1 MKFATLLAVL
11 IACAAGAVFAPAARA
26 DTAPI
31 QLYVNLRDAPSRVV
45 HVFENIV
52 AGPGGIDLV
61 YPKWIPG
68 EHSPSG
74 SIDDLVNLRF
84 DVSRGSDALETV
96 PWRRDSLDMN
106 EFHVETPPG
115 TQALLVVFDLVSSG
129 AETIGSSAASYT
141 SQLGVLSWNQ
151 VVLLPKGAPSA
162 DVRITPRITL
172 PEGWTFATA
181 LPVTEPAT
189 THHDV
194 TFATVSAERLVD
206 SPIAC
211 GRHVR
216 TLDLA
221 PEVAPRHRI
230 ALVGDSEDALAAPAP
245 LVHAWEQLVREAR
258 ALTGASHYASY
269 TFLLVL
275 SDKIAQFGLEHHES
289 SENRVEERM
298 LVDDDLRRAN
308 ASLLSHE
315 FFHSWNGKHRRPEGL
330 ARPDFDAPES
340 TELLWVYEGLTEYY
354 GWVLAARSGL
364 FTREEALDDL
374 ARTAAVQTGR
384 SGRSWRSIEDTAI
397 AAQLLYYAPP
407 AFQDRRRDTDFYD
420 SGLLLWLD
428 VDVKIRE
435 LTGGRRSL
443 DDFVRAFH
451 GGTDDRVPT
460 IVPFTI
466 EDVVAA
472 LNRVAPF
479 DWASYLGDRVG
490 LHGTAGTL
498 TNGIERAGFKL
509 ADRDTAPALYGS
521 YDAAAER
528 IDARFSLGFRV
539 TDKGEILDV
548 LANSPAGAAK
558 LPPGATLVAVNG
570 RRFTKDALADAIA
583 ATRPTPAADTP
594 TRPAGRDHVEL
605 LVTDGDFYRTFVL
618 RYAGGPRFP
627 VLTRASGALDLLA
640 TILAPRAPRTPR

>member
-1 MKFATLLAVL
+1 MKFAPLLATL
-11 IACAAGAVFAPAARA
+11 AACAACTLYPTAARA

-31 QLYVNLRDAPSRVV
+31 RLFVDLSDAPSRVV
-45 HVFENIV
+45 HVIELLPP
-52 AGPGGIDLV
+52 GPGRNDLV

-74 SIDDLVNLRF
+74 SIDDLANLRF
-84 DVSRGSDALETV
+84 SDNDGSDV
-96 PWRRDSLDMN
+96 RQSDSWHRDSLDMN
-106 EFHVETPPG
+106 EFHVHTFPG
-115 TQALLVVFDLVSSG
+115 NRLEIDFDLVSSG
-129 AETIGSSAASYT
+129 AEMIGSSAASYT

-151 VVLLPKGAPSA
+151 VLLLPKGAPSA
-162 DVRITPRITL
+162 DVRVTPRITL
-172 PEGWTFATA
+172 PDGWSLATA
-181 LPVTEPAT
+181 LPITQPETVDHHVQFVT
-189 THHDV
+189 V
-194 TFATVSAERLVD
+194 TAERLVD
-206 SPIAC
+206 SPVAC

-221 PEVAPRHRI
+221 PEIAPPHRI
-230 ALVGDSEDALAAPAP
+230 ALVGDSEDALAAPAT

-289 SENRVEERM
+289 SEDRVEERM
-298 LVDDDLRRAN
+298 AIDDDLRRAN

-315 FFHSWNGKHRRPEGL
+315 FFHSWNGKHRRPAGL
-330 ARPDFDAPES
+330 ARPDYDAPES

-364 FTREEALDDL
+364 FTKEEALDDL
-374 ARTAAVQTGR
+374 ARTAAVQTTR

-420 SGLLLWLD
+420 SGLLVWLD

-435 LTGGRRSL
+435 LTHGQRSL

-451 GGTDDRVPT
+451 GGADDRTPTVVPYT
-460 IVPFTI
+460 ID
-466 EDVVAA
+466 DVVAA
-472 LNRVAPF
+472 LDRVAPF
-479 DWASYLGDRVG
+479 DWARYLRERVDRVPIG
-490 LHGTAGTL
+490 VEP
-498 TNGIERAGFKL
+498 NGIARAGFKL

-558 LPPGATLVAVNG
+558 VPPGATLVAVNG
-570 RRFTKDALADAIA
+570 RKFTKDALADAIS
-583 ATRPTPAADTP
+583 ATRAKAPADAP
-594 TRPAGRDHVEL
+594 NRPAGRDHVEL
-605 LVTDGDFYRTFVL
+605 LTTDGDFYRTFVL
-618 RYAGGPRFP
+618 RYTGGPRYP
-627 VLTRASGALDLLA
+627 VLARMPGVPDVLGS
-640 TILAPRAPRTPR
+640 ILAPRAPGERR